1 MIDGV
6 IRTRVGYAGG
16 RQDNPDYGHIGDHT
30 ETVQVD
36 YDPQHITYNQLLDI
50 FWQSHK
56 PTGRSWSRQYM
67 NAVFY
72 HDDQQR
78 QLAMDSKA
86 AVEKKIGRSVKTEV
100 VPLRTFTMA
109 EDYHQKYLL
118 KQHYDLNAEISRI
131 YPIHRD
137 FVDSTA
143 VARLN
148 GYVRGNGS
156 KDQFANEIDNLGLT
170 DAGKKTLTDIV
181 NRKWKVDR
189 Q

>member
-36 YDPQHITYNQLLDI
+36 FDPQRITYNGLLDI

-56 PTGRSWSRQYM
+56 PSGRSWSGQYK

-72 HDDQQR
+72 HDDRQR
-78 QLAMDSKA
+78 QLATDSKA
-86 AVEKKIGRSVKTEV
+86 AVEKKIGRGVKTEV
-100 VPLRTFTMA
+100 APLRTFTMA
-109 EDYHQKYLL
+109 EDYHQKYIL
-118 KQHYDLNAEISRI
+118 KQHYELDAEMSRI
-131 YPIHRD
+131 YPLHRD
-137 FVDSTA
+137 FVHSTA

-148 GYVRGNGS
+148 GYASGHGS
-156 KDQFANEIDNLGLT
+156 KDQLSREIDNLGLS
-170 DAGKKTLTDIV
+170 DRGKQTLTDML
-181 NRKWKVDR
+181 NRKWNYDR